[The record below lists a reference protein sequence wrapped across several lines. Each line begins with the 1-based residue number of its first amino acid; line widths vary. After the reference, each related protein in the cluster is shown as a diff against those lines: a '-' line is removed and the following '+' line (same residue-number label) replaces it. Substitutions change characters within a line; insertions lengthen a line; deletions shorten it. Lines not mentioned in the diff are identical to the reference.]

1 MTRYAKTMSQAVAEV
16 QVRELKMNDPKLM
29 KVFDKLKP
37 RDTVKIK
44 HSSTLERGKDFIEYT
59 VRSKNTLR
67 NGVEKITLARKDS
80 PTSVKRFLY
89 NRDGKITFAVGDMA
103 ASIDDIK
110 EDRMSAY
117 TAAITKGVK

>member
-44 HSSTLERGKDFIEYT
+44 HSSTLERGKDFINEKYNLTNSFNLYKNLFTRLLEEEY
-59 VRSKNTLR
+59 K
-67 NGVEKITLARKDS
+67 
-80 PTSVKRFLY
+80 
-89 NRDGKITFAVGDMA
+89 
-103 ASIDDIK
+103 
-110 EDRMSAY
+110 
-117 TAAITKGVK
+117 